1 MKKTIISY
9 SIRAIIIGIAYYY
22 SIVYNVKAEYFWN
35 YLVSGIL
42 LILCIFQYNTILQ
55 LHKENRRL
63 YQMIQ
68 EFRK

>member
-35 YLVSGIL
+35 YLASGIL